1 MMICVPQSASGTRGA
16 RPMRKRSAARNEDS
30 TPLYMQLA
38 KNLRAHIASGEV
50 HPGSAL
56 TSERDLSQITGMSR
70 DTVRRGIDKLIEE
83 GVLFR
88 KQGSGTFVTT
98 RIEAPGS
105 ALSGFSDDVRS
116 RGENPGVI
124 WMMKT
129 YAAPTEEEAAA
140 LSIAPSSK
148 VARLGRVRLSGGEP
162 LAIEHAVVPADLLP
176 DLEHLGDSLYEALE
190 RNGVRP
196 MSGKQRI
203 RAALATPTEA
213 GILSIQQNSE
223 VLRIERLT
231 RTLDGRPVEFT
242 RSAYRGD
249 RYDFVSE
256 LSGPIAQ
263 SSEYR

>member
-1 MMICVPQSASGTRGA
+1 
-16 RPMRKRSAARNEDS
+16 MRELLAARREDS

-38 KNLRAHIASGEV
+38 RNLRAHIDGGGIA
-50 HPGSAL
+50 PGSAL
-56 TSERDLSQITGMSR
+56 PSERDLTQITGMSR
-70 DTVRRGIDKLIEE
+70 VTVRKGIDQLIDE

-88 KQGSGTFVTT
+88 KQGSGTFVAR

-105 ALSGFSDDVRS
+105 ALSGFSDDARS
-116 RGENPGVI
+116 RGEDPGVI

-140 LSIAPSSK
+140 LAIASTSK

-196 MSGKQRI
+196 MSGMQRI
-203 RAALATPTEA
+203 RASLATPTEA
-213 GILSIQQNSE
+213 GILSIRQNSE

-231 RTLDGRPVEFT
+231 KTQDGRPVEFT

-249 RYDFVSE
+249 RYDFVTD
-256 LSGPIAQ
+256 LTGPIG
-263 SSEYR
+263 